1 MQAGQGKRSVR
12 GWPLAG
18 SSHINWTR
26 RGEERIMCLGWT
38 KVMGESHA
46 RGVEVT
52 AQARKLIFTLKKL
65 IFIREEDASH
75 RHTKE

>member
-1 MQAGQGKRSVR
+1 
-12 GWPLAG
+12 
-18 SSHINWTR
+18 
-26 RGEERIMCLGWT
+26 MCLGWT